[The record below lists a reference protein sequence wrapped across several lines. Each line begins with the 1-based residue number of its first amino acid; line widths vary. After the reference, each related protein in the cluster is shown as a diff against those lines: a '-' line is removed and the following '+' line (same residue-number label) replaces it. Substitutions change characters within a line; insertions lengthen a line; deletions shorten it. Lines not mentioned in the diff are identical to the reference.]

1 MVADPHPISTMTGC
15 LSRANRPRSGKL
27 FTKNEDGSFN
37 FNEDVVNPL
46 TGKAVEKFYD
56 VGETWSSK
64 FTTIASSYEECR
76 AEAVALWLRHGS
88 NSTVAKKLK

>member
-1 MVADPHPISTMTGC
+1 M
-15 LSRANRPRSGKL
+15 R
-27 FTKNEDGSFN
+27 NEDGSFN
-37 FNEDVVNPL
+37 FDESVVNPL

-76 AEAVALWLRHGS
+76 AEAVALYLRQGQLTGQGTRSIFLILVLLKKTGS
-88 NSTVAKKLK
+88 KSRTHYHNL

>member
-1 MVADPHPISTMTGC
+1 M
-15 LSRANRPRSGKL
+15 R
-27 FTKNEDGSFN
+27 NEDGSFN
-37 FNEDVVNPL
+37 FDESVVNPL

-76 AEAVALWLRHGS
+76 AEAVALYLRQGTRSIFLILVLLKSGS
-88 NSTVAKKLK
+88 KSRTHYHNL